1 MKKLPISVGKMDD
14 TFYVAGKKTSH
25 VSLGDS
31 HFSVSVE
38 VIAAVKLNLVTQM
51 TLAAKVANVLVGIEY

>member
-1 MKKLPISVGKMDD
+1 MND
-14 TFYVAGKKTSH
+14 TFFVAGEKKTSH
-25 VSLGDS
+25 ISLGDS

-51 TLAAKVANVLVGIEY
+51 TLGAKVADALVGIEY

>member
-1 MKKLPISVGKMDD
+1 MDD